1 MYVAKE
7 ASMEKSFTG
16 LDEFMDNISRGGEV
30 EFMYKGRAYFA
41 GLTKVGEYSVYE
53 QGNYSSERCYTTPE
67 GVCAYRIGAE
77 TLGEIITKAAITFR
91 CLS

>member
-1 MYVAKE
+1 MWRKRQAWKSLLPVLMSLWITSA
-7 ASMEKSFTG
+7 AAEKLS
-16 LDEFMDNISRGGEV
+16 LCIRD
-30 EFMYKGRAYFA
+30 AYFA

-77 TLGEIITKAAITFR
+77 TLGEIITKATITFR

>member
-1 MYVAKE
+1 MAKE

-16 LDEFMDNISRGGEV
+16 LDEFMDNICRGGEV

-53 QGNYSSERCYTTPE
+53 QGNYSS
-67 GVCAYRIGAE
+67 
-77 TLGEIITKAAITFR
+77 
-91 CLS
+91 

>member
-1 MYVAKE
+1 
-7 ASMEKSFTG
+7 MEKSFTG

-53 QGNYSSERCYTTPE
+53 QGNYSSERCLPHLKRY
-67 GVCAYRIGAE
+67 ALIGSALKP
-77 TLGEIITKAAITFR
+77 LGK
-91 CLS
+91 S